1 MGPVAARGRHLS
13 NHRGPSSSA
22 TAAAPSQDTRSWSA
36 TASTEPTA
44 PGRRRSCSQPPGRP
58 TSSPT
63 ISPRSWR
70 SRPTRSASCGA
81 TRTTLRCTSSPT
93 TATGLDGVACRRQQR
108 PVHQAER
115 HATDR
120 NRGIR
125 LERDDVLPLAQRRAH
140 PLTSQDSG
148 RTLAPGASPRL
159 ILVGTGPAARHTWE
173 AVLPTDPTV
182 SVFQTP
188 AWLDAICA
196 ATSYEDA
203 TCEYRTEDGRSVVL
217 PIVRRGCPAGSRSRA
232 PCPLAA
238 VRADSYRATA

>member
-1 MGPVAARGRHLS
+1 MVSHSLDGADRTGKTPFVLPAAGTSNLKSDDISSVVAFEANKVGIMWS
-13 NHRGPSSSA
+13 NQNDSAMYFFAYHR
-22 TAAAPSQDTRSWSA
+22 D
-36 TASTEPTA
+36 
-44 PGRRRSCSQPPGRP
+44 
-58 TSSPT
+58 
-63 ISPRSWR
+63 
-70 SRPTRSASCGA
+70 
-81 TRTTLRCTSSPT
+81 
-93 TATGLDGVACRRQQR
+93 GLDGVACRRQQRRQQR

-125 LERDDVLPLAQRRAH
+125 LERDDVLLLAQRRAH

-148 RTLAPGASPRL
+148 RTLAPGGSPRL
-159 ILVGTGPAARHTWE
+159 KLVGTGPAARHTWE

-238 VRADSYRATA
+238 VRAGSYRATA